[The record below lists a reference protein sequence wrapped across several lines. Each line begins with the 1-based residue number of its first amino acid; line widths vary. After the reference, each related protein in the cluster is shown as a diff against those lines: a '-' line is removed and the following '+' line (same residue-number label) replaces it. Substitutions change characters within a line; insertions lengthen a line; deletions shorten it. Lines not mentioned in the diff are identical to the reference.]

1 MPCKNCIAYEET
13 YSFLCISKR
22 IKIIS
27 SYSHSYLTSGFTLIT
42 ACRQRYQP
50 SYFAATSLML
60 FCITRPPEDTGLFAT
75 KSPLTTTFLSLT
87 MDYLLS
93 RLSITL
99 PYLYNWLAAAGLT
112 EVLLRKSFSYNW
124 NLTWLHYQYQFWQF
138 EKRTLRKFEN
148 CYRNMFKI
156 SWKMFSFLILANM
169 EVGANLPKYIFCK
182 FSM

>member
-1 MPCKNCIAYEET
+1 MPCKNSIAYEET

-112 EVLLRKSFSYNW
+112 EVLLRKSFSYN
-124 NLTWLHYQYQFWQF
+124 
-138 EKRTLRKFEN
+138 
-148 CYRNMFKI
+148 
-156 SWKMFSFLILANM
+156 
-169 EVGANLPKYIFCK
+169 
-182 FSM
+182 